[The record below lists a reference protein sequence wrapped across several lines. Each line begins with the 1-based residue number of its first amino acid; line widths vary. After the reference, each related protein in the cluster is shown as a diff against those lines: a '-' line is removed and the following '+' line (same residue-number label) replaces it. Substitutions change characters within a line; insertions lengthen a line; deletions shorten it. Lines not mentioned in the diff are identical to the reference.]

1 MDKPF
6 LGTGWSFPVRIDGT
20 TGKIAMSSGER
31 DIEESIRIILFTAK
45 GERVMRPDFGS
56 GIHDYV
62 FASMSTATLGLIE
75 SSVREA
81 LARWEPRIQVL
92 EVDASPEDAASG
104 KLLIRIKY
112 LVRSTNQQHNLVY
125 PFYIQEG

>member
-62 FASMSTATLGLIE
+62 FASMSTATLGMIE

-92 EVDASPEDAASG
+92 EVDASPEDAAGG